1 MLNIQLTD
9 IPAVLVGLYAT
20 EFALITLTILLTAFL
35 SWSRPIPS
43 LFDASKLG
51 RLPRLLGFAAKSLP
65 RLLVAFHY
73 LILLIILI
81 LIGQVANNR
90 CGQSVRP
97 TDTALAVNLSKKDSY
112 EVTEMQKEAG
122 VLVAVVS
129 VMWVVMHVGGWVA
142 KSLIYVEP
150 WMSEPWD
157 PKGGKVMR
165 TICVSCGP

>member
-1 MLNIQLTD
+1 M
-9 IPAVLVGLYAT
+9 GLYAT
-20 EFALITLTILLTAFL
+20 EFALITLTILFTAFL

-51 RLPRLLGFAAKSLP
+51 RFPRLFGFAAKSLP

-73 LILLIILI
+73 LILLLIII
-81 LIGQVANNR
+81 LIGQVANNK

-97 TDTALAVNLSKKDSY
+97 TDSAIAVNLSKKETY
-112 EVTEMQKEAG
+112 EVTEMQREAG

-129 VMWVVMHVGGWVA
+129 VMWVVMHVGGWVV
-142 KSLIYVEP
+142 KSLIHLEP
-150 WMSEPWD
+150 WISEPWD
-157 PKGGKVMR
+157 PQGGKVMH